1 MTKRTRYSAEFKRQ
15 AVELLENRDQ
25 PVTDLARELGIR
37 QNQLY
42 KWREEIKRKG
52 DAAFKGSGRPRKDQM
67 SELSRLKQENK
78 NEGVGVGQVSGS
90 DLHNCLMSLPSILII
105 LCFQRL

>member
-78 NEGVGVGQVSGS
+78 RLKEE
-90 DLHNCLMSLPSILII
+90 MEILKKAEAY
-105 LCFQRL
+105 FAKERP

>member
-1 MTKRTRYSAEFKRQ
+1 MTKRKSYSAEFKRQ
-15 AVELLENRDQ
+15 AVELLENRDR

-52 DAAFKGSGRPRKDQM
+52 DAAFKGPGRPSNDQM
-67 SELSRLKQENK
+67 SEMSRLKRENK
-78 NEGVGVGQVSGS
+78 RLKEE
-90 DLHNCLMSLPSILII
+90 LEILKKAEAY
-105 LCFQRL
+105 FARQRP

>member
-15 AVELLENRDQ
+15 AVELLETREQ
-25 PVTDLARELGIR
+25 SATELARELGIR

-52 DAAFKGSGRPRKDQM
+52 DAAFKGSGRPPKEQM
-67 SELSRLKQENK
+67 SEVSRLKEENRRLK
-78 NEGVGVGQVSGS
+78 EE
-90 DLHNCLMSLPSILII
+90 LEILKKAAAYFAKELP
-105 LCFQRL
+105 